1 MKLMSLR
8 DSNSRYGNLKLYE
21 TKQFLHDYCDIGVIF
36 LEQSPD
42 FPPFSS
48 SVLQAIT
55 KTTWRTLEEIGGK
68 SSCPRTDHYTTEPR
82 RTRINQQKKTNIHFD
97 YYIFKGHFQ
106 IKSHFK
112 DNVTLVLL
120 TILLHFETGLK

>member
-1 MKLMSLR
+1 MSLR
-8 DSNSRYGNLKLYE
+8 DSNSRHFNFYTKNMEISLKK
-21 TKQFLHDYCDIGVIF
+21 KQFLHDYCDIGVIF

-55 KTTWRTLEEIGGK
+55 KTTCRTLEEIGGK

-82 RTRINQQKKTNIHFD
+82 RTRINQQKKQINI
-97 YYIFKGHFQ
+97 
-106 IKSHFK
+106 
-112 DNVTLVLL
+112 
-120 TILLHFETGLK
+120 

>member
-1 MKLMSLR
+1 M
-8 DSNSRYGNLKLYE
+8 
-21 TKQFLHDYCDIGVIF
+21 
-36 LEQSPD
+36 EQSPD

-82 RTRINQQKKTNIHFD
+82 RTRINQQKKTNIHFKILHLT
-97 YYIFKGHFQ
+97 YINNIEIFK
-106 IKSHFK
+106 IPIESIY
-112 DNVTLVLL
+112 VLL
-120 TILLHFETGLK
+120 ALLTNNILLESFDKLCNYQYTAFP